1 MEGNITGSGKIIKCM
16 VKVNSLGLMVEDT
29 KGNMKMIKN
38 MGKGRLFGQMAES
51 MREAG
56 KMGNKMELVFILEV
70 TVKDV
75 KVNGKKEE
83 EFIGIKII
91 QLRLHLNM

>member
-1 MEGNITGSGKIIKCM
+1 
-16 VKVNSLGLMVEDT
+16 MVEDT